1 MTTPHPPI
9 GFLLHDVSRL
19 LRKRFEQ
26 RARHL
31 GLTRS
36 QWHVLATLSVNEG
49 IHQNGLA
56 EILEIEPITLVRLID
71 KLEERALVERRRHP
85 TDRRVWQLF
94 VKPEAH
100 PFLDLM
106 WQIGQVTRNEAFAGV
121 TEEARDAM
129 IATLT
134 QMKSNLSAACGQ
146 PVDVEETSHG

>member
-1 MTTPHPPI
+1 MASTPPI

-36 QWHVLATLSVNEG
+36 QWQVLATLAVNEG
-49 IHQNGLA
+49 IHQGGLA
-56 EILEIEPITLVRLID
+56 EILDIEAITLVRLLD
-71 KLEERALVERRRHP
+71 KIEERGLIERRRHP

-94 VKPEAH
+94 LKPEAH
-100 PFLDLM
+100 PFFDVM
-106 WQIGQVTRNEAFAGV
+106 WQIGEVTRGEAFAGIS
-121 TEEARDAM
+121 EKARNDM

-146 PVDVEETSHG
+146 PVDSEEANHE